1 MEGKEKDFMVISAPL
16 AGTYNICRL
25 REAEASFFF
34 RNDRES
40 RHRLRRSFSN
50 PFPMPARKKHRR
62 GGIWKKLSFLFF
74 AIFHIHRSLF
84 LAGEEK
90 KLSPAGQKWSEDG
103 VRQRDMNI
111 SSYFC
116 FRCCSHCCSVELK
129 NKRAFVL
136 QWQSEAVRGFEC
148 VGEPRTFH
156 ISCFRPKTKFSR
168 SAHKS
173 ESRGYSFAASKLF
186 SVMKFFI
193 DLRSSCDADGKKSC
207 CCDKIPGKNSFIE
220 NCSLPSAFQLDS
232 LGCLIKSFVVL
243 DR

>member
-1 MEGKEKDFMVISAPL
+1 MEKALIFIF
-16 AGTYNICRL
+16 C
-25 REAEASFFF
+25 
-34 RNDRES
+34 
-40 RHRLRRSFSN
+40 HFSHSSE
-50 PFPMPARKKHRR
+50 F
-62 GGIWKKLSFLFF
+62 
-74 AIFHIHRSLF
+74 LF

-173 ESRGYSFAASKLF
+173 ESRGYSFSVEIVF
-186 SVMKFFI
+186 SDEVFY
-193 DLRSSCDADGKKSC
+193 
-207 CCDKIPGKNSFIE
+207 
-220 NCSLPSAFQLDS
+220 
-232 LGCLIKSFVVL
+232 
-243 DR
+243 

>member
-1 MEGKEKDFMVISAPL
+1 MEKALIFIF
-16 AGTYNICRL
+16 C
-25 REAEASFFF
+25 
-34 RNDRES
+34 
-40 RHRLRRSFSN
+40 HFSHSSE
-50 PFPMPARKKHRR
+50 F
-62 GGIWKKLSFLFF
+62 
-74 AIFHIHRSLF
+74 LF

-129 NKRAFVL
+129 NKRAFLL
-136 QWQSEAVRGFEC
+136 QWQNEAVRGFEC

-173 ESRGYSFAASKLF
+173 ESRGYSFSVEI
-186 SVMKFFI
+186 VMKFFI
-193 DLRSSCDADGKKSC
+193 DLRSSCDADDGKKSC

-220 NCSLPSAFQLDS
+220 YCSLPSAFQLDS
-232 LGCLIKSFVVL
+232 LGCLIKSFVVF